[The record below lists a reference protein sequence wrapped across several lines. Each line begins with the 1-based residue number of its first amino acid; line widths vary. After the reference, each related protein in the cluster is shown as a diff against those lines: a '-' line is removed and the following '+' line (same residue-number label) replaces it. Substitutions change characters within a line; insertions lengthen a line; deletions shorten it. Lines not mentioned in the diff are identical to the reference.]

1 MLAVCLSVL
10 DEQSDKDLFL
20 AFFDRYEKKLY
31 HVALSILQDPALA
44 EDAAQEAFLR
54 VARHFKTFKKIFKK
68 SCQEIGPWAVTIVKN
83 VSIDILRKR
92 GREAAFPEEWDPP
105 SPVGV
110 EAETGYDRLVAL
122 IRSMPETYRQVLEMK
137 FVLEMKDKEIGKA
150 LGLSADAVSQRVR
163 RGRKLLIEKLRE
175 EGYEYGSGK

>member
-1 MLAVCLSVL
+1 M
-10 DEQSDKDLFL
+10 
-20 AFFDRYEKKLY
+20 
-31 HVALSILQDPALA
+31 
-44 EDAAQEAFLR
+44 
-54 VARHFKTFKKIFKK
+54 
-68 SCQEIGPWAVTIVKN
+68 
-83 VSIDILRKR
+83 
-92 GREAAFPEEWDPP
+92 
-105 SPVGV
+105 
-110 EAETGYDRLVAL
+110 AL